1 MVQETSPEKTDNG
14 PLHAMQLVQAEI
26 ARLQEQS
33 DFILVPLWQG
43 LGEAAQKIKDLHQEF
58 TKETMARLL
67 ALEFSRESFYNA
79 CMELGLCFNKRMGRI
94 RRIYF
99 QTLAEVGT
107 PV

>member
-1 MVQETSPEKTDNG
+1 M
-14 PLHAMQLVQAEI
+14 
-26 ARLQEQS
+26 
-33 DFILVPLWQG
+33 
-43 LGEAAQKIKDLHQEF
+43 
-58 TKETMARLL
+58 
-67 ALEFSRESFYNA
+67 EFSRESFYNA